1 MEGAILKIMLKLPQ
15 NLTTLLLGV
24 LIVNVIGLWTVYL
37 LSKPTND
44 AVSPQVITQN
54 KPVADSPLPADPEL
68 VATQTDK
75 IAVLK
80 EQLDEISG
88 VIATLAAEPRT
99 IVKTVSRPASSKSA
113 KEYVIYLGSGSTTA
127 REWTEIEGTK
137 TTVNSANYSVIKN
150 VEFQASLKI
159 VGGEA
164 RARLKNKTT
173 GAIFYDSE
181 VMHNSSVVPW
191 VSRTGLPLH
200 GGNNEY
206 VVELRSTSGELA
218 QLEGARLRITVE

>member
-1 MEGAILKIMLKLPQ
+1 MFKLPQ
-15 NLTTLLLGV
+15 NLTTLLFGV

-37 LSKPTND
+37 ISRPAKTTTLPS
-44 AVSPQVITQN
+44 ITTQDESGAN
-54 KPVADSPLPADPEL
+54 SSLPADPEL
-68 VATQTDK
+68 VATEADT
-75 IAVLK
+75 IADLR

-88 VIATLAAEPRT
+88 VVATLSAEPKT
-99 IVKTVSRPASSKSA
+99 ITKTVTNSVSSQSA
-113 KEYVIYLGSGSTTA
+113 KEYVIYLGSGSTTS
-127 REWTEIEGTK
+127 REWVEIEGTK
-137 TTVNSANYSVIKN
+137 TTVNTANYPTIKN
-150 VEFQASLKI
+150 MEFQASLKI

-173 GAIFYDSE
+173 GAIFHDSE
-181 VMHNSSVVPW
+181 VMHNSSVVTW

-218 QLEGARLRITVE
+218 QLEGARLRLTVE